1 MSYAYILHSF
11 QWEFCI
17 KDIFEIL
24 NRQPI
29 PLINYFAASY
39 MSDSYA
45 KGLNTES
52 KSLVCNYD
60 TESVLYSLK
69 VPLQHYF
76 HISGKDK
83 TFLTHSAQ
91 FPCLART
98 L

>member
-1 MSYAYILHSF
+1 MSYACILHSF
-11 QWEFCI
+11 QWGFCI
-17 KDIFEIL
+17 KDIFKIL
-24 NRQPI
+24 SQQPT
-29 PLINYFAASY
+29 PLIDYFAVSY
-39 MSDSYA
+39 MSDSNA
-45 KGLNTES
+45 MELSIES